1 MTGLLA
7 FVLSALI
14 AGLAGA
20 PLIARFR
27 AMALAQ
33 HAYEGAP
40 KTHQVKT
47 GTPTMGGVLFLPA
60 LLVALI
66 LRFDPATLA
75 LSVLTASCAL
85 IGSIDDLAS
94 IRGARNKGLSAKVK
108 LSATVAAAALFIVLV
123 AVWHLTPVSHL
134 SVPNIAMPVAVWVL
148 LSIFVLLASTHAVNL
163 TDGLDGLAGGTMIPP
178 LLVCALIAWAHGYR
192 GVALFDL
199 SLLGAIVGFLVYNRH
214 PARLFMGDTGALAL
228 GGALA
233 GSMILMGLQLL
244 LPLLGAVFAV
254 EALSVIL
261 QVASYKATK
270 RRIFRMSP
278 LHHHFELGGAS
289 ESRVTFAFC
298 CASTACALLALF
310 VVEAR

>member
-1 MTGLLA
+1 MMVLLA

-14 AGLAGA
+14 AGLGGA
-20 PLIARFR
+20 PLITRFR

-33 HAYEGAP
+33 HAYEDAP
-40 KTHQVKT
+40 KTHQAKT
-47 GTPTMGGVLFLPA
+47 GTPTMGGLLFLPA

-66 LRFDPATLA
+66 LHFDPATFA

-94 IRGARNKGLSAKVK
+94 IRGGRNLGLSARVK
-108 LSATVAAAALFIVLV
+108 FGATVAAAAFFVVLV
-123 AVWHLTPVSHL
+123 MLWHLTPVTHL
-134 SVPNIAMPVAVWVL
+134 SVPNIAMPVGLWAL

-163 TDGLDGLAGGTMIPP
+163 TDGLDGLAGGTMIAP
-178 LLVCALIAWAHGYR
+178 LLVCALIAWEQGYR
-192 GVALFDL
+192 GVALFDM
-199 SLLGAIVGFLVYNRH
+199 SLLGAIVGFLIYNRH

-261 QVASYKATK
+261 QVASYKTTK

-278 LHHHFELGGAS
+278 LHHHFELSGMS

-298 CASTACALLALF
+298 CVSTACALLALL
-310 VVEAR
+310 VVEAV